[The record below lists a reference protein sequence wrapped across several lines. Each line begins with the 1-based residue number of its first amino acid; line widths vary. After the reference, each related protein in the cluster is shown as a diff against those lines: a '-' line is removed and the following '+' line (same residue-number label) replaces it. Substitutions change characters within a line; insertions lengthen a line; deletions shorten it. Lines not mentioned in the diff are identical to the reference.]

1 MRIFSLACLFL
12 LSILSYGQGD
22 SFEVVD
28 DLRPQWKTFQGGEF
42 VKLAEG
48 ETTTKTIYFNVD
60 PGRYRSGSVLGIE
73 CAEPVSIYLNYK
85 LVSSNTKHAWISLD
99 SLSGKVTSP
108 WMFGIYSSKPKPWL
122 RTTVLSID
130 DGRSANNNPL
140 RPIDHFLNFSILASV
155 IILIFFAV
163 LLRTNP
169 RLTFDYF
176 NFIRLFSIQEREDSL
191 LNSRISS
198 SVNILFYGFACILTG
213 FVLLTLFHFGSN
225 AIPLAEYFPITSLGE
240 GFWQWLKLSTVAAVV
255 LIGKIIL
262 LSIFTSMFDL
272 RDVTGLQ
279 FYNFVRLAFF
289 ILTVSSLVCLC
300 YFVFKIQ
307 NPGAYNFLLDCV
319 VVVLFFWVFVVGL
332 KLMSRTGFRF
342 FHLFSYLCAS
352 ELIPVIILVKVLNS

>member
-1 MRIFSLACLFL
+1 ML
-12 LSILSYGQGD
+12 
-22 SFEVVD
+22 E
-28 DLRPQWKTFQGGEF
+28 
-42 VKLAEG
+42 EG
-48 ETTTKTIYFNVD
+48 ETSSQTIYFDVD
-60 PGRYRSGSVLGIE
+60 PGRYRKGSVLKVE
-73 CAEPVSIYLNYK
+73 CAEPVSVYLNYK
-85 LVSSNTKHAWISLD
+85 LVSTNAKAIRFNLD
-99 SLSGKVTSP
+99 SLAARVASP

-130 DGRSANNNPL
+130 DGRSATNNPL
-140 RPIDHFLNFSILASV
+140 RPVDHFLDFSILASI
-155 IILIFFAV
+155 IILVFFAA
-163 LLRTNP
+163 LLQTNP

-198 SVNILFYGFACILTG
+198 SVNILFYGFASILTG

-225 AIPLAEYFPITSLGE
+225 EIPLAEYFPITSVGE
-240 GFWQWLKLSTVAAVV
+240 GFWQWLKLSTIVAVV

-307 NPGAYNFLLDCV
+307 NPDAYNFLLNSIV
-319 VVVLFFWVFVVGL
+319 VILFFWVFVVGL
-332 KLMSRTGFRF
+332 KLMSRTSFRF